1 MISGLALQLAACG
14 LGWIDNQSG
23 GDNNLPT
30 RSAGPYTKL
39 ARNAETPADEPHVVS
54 VFQVHLRDPAAI
66 RIRDSGFRLWFGYED
81 DPALPESEIWMAELA
96 SLDQL
101 PVVGPIL
108 ALPADQEWEQSRV
121 GAPSIV
127 ELDDDRLV
135 MFYQG
140 GVDTIAIGRAESSDG
155 GMTWTKNPGNP
166 VLAGLGEPTVARLP
180 EGSWLLYGT
189 RSDLMAIFRAT
200 SLDGVS
206 WQIDE
211 EPVIQPRSHL
221 PEAYDRYAVSNP
233 CITIRQTL
241 AGDLHFGLFINGLDR
256 DDEDGTTSVGW
267 AGSFDGIQWQR
278 FSNPDD
284 AVLEPGTTSE
294 NGPSVV
300 LDPDGGVMFFSEQKQ
315 GTQSIAAATHP

>member
-1 MISGLALQLAACG
+1 MQLAACG
-14 LGWIDNQSG
+14 LGWIDDESG
-23 GDNNLPT
+23 GADHLPT
-30 RSAGPYTKL
+30 RAAGPYTKL
-39 ARNAETPADEPHVVS
+39 VRDAETPADEPYVVS

-66 RIRDSGFRLWFGYED
+66 RHGDSGYRLWFGYED
-81 DPALPESEIWMAELA
+81 DPSLPESEIWMTDLANLGEL
-96 SLDQL
+96 
-101 PVVGPIL
+101 PMVGPIP

-127 ELDDDRLV
+127 EIAEDQLV

-140 GVDTIAIGRAESSDG
+140 GADAIAIGRAESSDG
-155 GMTWTKNPGNP
+155 GATWTKSADNP
-166 VLAGLGEPTVARLP
+166 VLMGLGEPTVARLP
-180 EGSWLLYGT
+180 GGSWLLYAT
-189 RSDLMAIFRAT
+189 RSDLMGIFRAT
-200 SLDGVS
+200 SPDGVS
-206 WQIDE
+206 WQVDE
-211 EPVIQPRSHL
+211 EPVIQPRPHL

-233 CITIRQTL
+233 SITVRQTP

-267 AGSFDGIQWQR
+267 AGSFDGILWQR

-300 LDPDGGVMFFSEQKQ
+300 LDPDGGVMFFSEQEQ